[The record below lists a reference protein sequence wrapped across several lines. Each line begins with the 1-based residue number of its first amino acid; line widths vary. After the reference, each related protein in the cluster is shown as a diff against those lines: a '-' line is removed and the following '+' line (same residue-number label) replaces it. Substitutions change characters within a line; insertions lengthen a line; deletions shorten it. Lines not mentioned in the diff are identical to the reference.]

1 VSVEKLTST
10 QQVLKRWK
18 MHRNALISLAEK
30 LPESV
35 ASWRPWDKGMS
46 TLELLHH
53 IAWTPDFF
61 FAAIEGRDMNIPPV
75 PDTIA
80 ETRKLLVELTKEHE
94 AKIAEYTDA
103 DLEKEATI
111 QALNITEPVVEI
123 LHRMIGHEAHHKGQ
137 LMTYARVL
145 NVEPPFYVDLSV

>member
-1 VSVEKLTST
+1 MSVEKLTST

-30 LPESV
+30 LPESG

-53 IAWTPDFF
+53 LSWTPDFF
-61 FAAIEGRDMNIPPV
+61 LAAIEGRDMNIPPV
-75 PDTIA
+75 PATIA
-80 ETRKLLVELTKEHE
+80 DARQLLLDLTKEHE
-94 AKIAEYTDA
+94 AKIAGFSED
-103 DLEKEATI
+103 DLKKEATI
-111 QALNITEPVVEI
+111 KAFNITEPVVEI
-123 LHRMIGHEAHHKGQ
+123 LHRLIGHEAHHKGQ
-137 LMTYARVL
+137 LLVYARVL